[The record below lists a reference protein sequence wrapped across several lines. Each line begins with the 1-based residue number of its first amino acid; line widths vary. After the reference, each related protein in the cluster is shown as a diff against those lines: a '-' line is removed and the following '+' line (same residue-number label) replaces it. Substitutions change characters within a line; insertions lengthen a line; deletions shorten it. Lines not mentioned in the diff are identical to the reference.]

1 MVVFII
7 IISLLRA
14 SRSIDDTQKQA
25 SSQKRELSSGPS
37 TPSVRENW
45 DRTGNDV
52 SVIRNYTQDRKGVMP
67 SSKVVSGKDHNILN
81 SLSAQRLHVEHS
93 YCKSAS
99 STRTSHCDVLMS
111 NISSDSGLPVSEES
125 VTRYGSYHP
134 KIPGSELTY
143 QHSSSTHGLQLNQMK
158 PVATCQTKST
168 SSVQSGEHLSQA
180 ISQSTSSVSR
190 LQPTS
195 VEQLHSTQSTT
206 SRGSL
211 QPTSVE
217 QLHSSQSTTSRGSL
231 QPTSIEQLHS
241 SQSTTSRGSLQPT
254 SIEQLHSTQSTTS
267 RGRLQ
272 PTSIEQLQSSIR
284 NHDTTLSTS
293 SRSRLEPTSAVQV
306 HSSQITSFRSRLQP
320 TSVEQVQSTSSR
332 GRLEPTSVEQLHS
345 SQITSSRGRLEPTSV
360 EQLHSSQI
368 TTSRGKFQPTSVV
381 QVHSSQSTLST
392 SRFEPNS
399 FNYHLTTSQPTP
411 VSTSKIHSS
420 SVFQTQQNSFLS
432 NKVQSTLDLNTSL
445 RDPPTTSSIQ
455 TALSTSTL
463 EPTSFYLNNS
473 TSTSSIEWARPIT
486 SERIQPTWR
495 HHFTSQDRNGYP
507 SQPISESS
515 HQFSKP
521 SSFNSNDN
529 YDAVDMEW
537 EKLGTDNN
545 ILEDKEDL
553 LSFDSSPIA
562 PSLVGFELDLDTES
576 SSSSAPS
583 SPASSCDLSLVVS
596 LPFSLLSPKSEY
608 LSDDSQTQSRDSQML
623 PRNLFDSRKTT
634 PRSVALLVCDET
646 EEGHKEKRKD
656 QIKKNVVKFGHVYD
670 ANGLVVDVIS
680 DDICEDNNDVNN
692 DEDDMMCSSSDNES
706 YSNVPEEEE
715 QQKGLRRSKRRKK
728 PPCLT
733 KKPKVR

>member
-7 IISLLRA
+7 IILLFRI
-14 SRSIDDTQKQA
+14 SRSIDDTHKQA
-25 SSQKRELSSGPS
+25 SSQKRELSTGPS

-52 SVIRNYTQDRKGVMP
+52 SVIRNYTQDRKDVIP

-99 STRTSHCDVLMS
+99 TTRTSHCDVLMS
-111 NISSDSGLPVSEES
+111 NISSDLGLPVSVNEKES
-125 VTRYGSYHP
+125 ITKHGS
-134 KIPGSELTY
+134 Y

-158 PVATCQTKST
+158 PVTTYQTKST
-168 SSVQSGEHLSQA
+168 SSLQSGEHLSQA
-180 ISQSTSSVSR
+180 ISQTTSSVSR
-190 LQPTS
+190 LPSTSIEQLHSTQSTISRGSLQPTS
-195 VEQLHSTQSTT
+195 IEQLHSTQSTT

-211 QPTSVE
+211 QPTS
-217 QLHSSQSTTSRGSL
+217 
-231 QPTSIEQLHS
+231 IEQLHS
-241 SQSTTSRGSLQPT
+241 TQSTTSRGSLQPT

-272 PTSIEQLQSSIR
+272 ATSVEQLHSSKA
-284 NHDTTLSTS
+284 TTLSTS

-306 HSSQITSFRSRLQP
+306 QITSFRSRLQP
-320 TSVEQVQSTSSR
+320 TSVEQVQSTSSG
-332 GRLEPTSVEQLHS
+332 GRLEPTSVEQ
-345 SQITSSRGRLEPTSV
+345 V
-360 EQLHSSQI
+360 HSSQI
-368 TTSRGKFQPTSVV
+368 TTSRGKFQPTSVGQV
-381 QVHSSQSTLST
+381 QSSQSTVST
-392 SRFEPNS
+392 SMFEPNS
-399 FNYHLTTSQPTP
+399 HLTTSQPTP
-411 VSTSKIHSS
+411 VSTSKSHSF
-420 SVFQTQQNSFLS
+420 SVFPTQQNSFLS
-432 NKVQSTLDLNTSL
+432 NKVQSTPDLNISL
-445 RDPPTTSSIQ
+445 KDTPTTSTIQ
-455 TALSTSTL
+455 TALSTGTL

-473 TSTSSIEWARPIT
+473 TSTSSIEWIRPIT
-486 SERIQPTWR
+486 SERIQPTSLQWR
-495 HHFTSQDRNGYP
+495 HHFTSQDRYRYHS
-507 SQPISESS
+507 SQAINESS
-515 HQFSKP
+515 RPFSKP

-537 EKLGTDNN
+537 EKLGTDSN
-545 ILEDKEDL
+545 ILEEKEDL

-596 LPFSLLSPKSEY
+596 LPFSLISPKSEY

-634 PRSVALLVCDET
+634 PRSVPSLVCDET

-680 DDICEDNNDVNN
+680 DDICGDDDDVNN
-692 DEDDMMCSSSDNES
+692 DEDDMCSSSDNET
-706 YSNVPEEEE
+706 YSNVHEEEE
-715 QQKGLRRSKRRKK
+715 EQKGLRRSKRRKK
-728 PPCLT
+728 PPRLT